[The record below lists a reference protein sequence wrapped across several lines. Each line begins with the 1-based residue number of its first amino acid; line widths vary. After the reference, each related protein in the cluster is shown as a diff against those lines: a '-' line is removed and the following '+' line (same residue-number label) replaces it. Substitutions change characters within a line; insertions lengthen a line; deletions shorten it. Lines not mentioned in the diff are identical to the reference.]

1 MSNIKDLVTKME
13 TVWPGT
19 LGDDIDVKEIEKNL
33 KVLEILTPII
43 QTMQAQKLSDGTVLL
58 QQTSMVPIKES
69 EFEIVCDYIL
79 RSINQDRPDA
89 EVVEKEEKKDDE

>member
-1 MSNIKDLVTKME
+1 MSEIKDLVAKLE
-13 TVWPGT
+13 SVWPGA

-43 QTMQAQKLSDGTVLL
+43 QTMRAQQLSDGTVLL

-69 EFEIVCDYIL
+69 EFETICDYIL

-89 EVVEKEEKKDDE
+89 EVVATKINEN

>member
-1 MSNIKDLVTKME
+1 MSGIKDLVAKLE
-13 TVWPGT
+13 NVWPGM

-43 QTMQAQKLSDGTVLL
+43 QTMRAQKLSDGTVLL

-69 EFEIVCDYIL
+69 EFETVCDYII
-79 RSINQDRPDA
+79 RSIGQDRPDA
-89 EVVEKEEKKDDE
+89 EVVATKINEN